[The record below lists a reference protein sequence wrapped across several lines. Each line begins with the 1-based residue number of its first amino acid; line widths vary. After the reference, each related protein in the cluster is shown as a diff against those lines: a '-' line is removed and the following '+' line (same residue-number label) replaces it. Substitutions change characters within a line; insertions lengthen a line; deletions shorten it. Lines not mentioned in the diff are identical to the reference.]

1 MSRIEG
7 RRGGEGRKEETTGRN
22 EWEEAERNLN
32 NVTVVLIWRCNAALL
47 LLLLLLLLLIIIIII
62 IGLNLHIYLFIITNQ
77 LTLLG
82 TRENHYDNMVR
93 MYSNCSVVMENLEV
107 TYALEHQ
114 DLSFLQSIQEVSGY
128 VLIAMN
134 EAATVPLV
142 NLRLIRGQNLYEGQF
157 ALLVMSNYNRNLSS
171 ATLNY
176 TSGLRQLQLTMKSKE
191 LSIDLCNKTEV
202 RRRSGQR
209 YKTVYKSLRVPRRTV
224 ASITVKLKKFGTS
237 TLPNPNPNS
246 TVWFTRTQ
254 WSL

>member
-1 MSRIEG
+1 MSFFS
-7 RRGGEGRKEETTGRN
+7 GGG
-22 EWEEAERNLN
+22 
-32 NVTVVLIWRCNAALL
+32 AALL
-47 LLLLLLLLLIIIIII
+47 LLLL
-62 IGLNLHIYLFIITNQ
+62 GRCCCTSPGRRVCQGMSNQ

-176 TSGLRQLQLTMKSKE
+176 TSGLRQLQLS
-191 LSIDLCNKTEV
+191 
-202 RRRSGQR
+202 
-209 YKTVYKSLRVPRRTV
+209 SL
-224 ASITVKLKKFGTS
+224 TVKRFPEEMS
-237 TLPNPNPNS
+237 
-246 TVWFTRTQ
+246 V
-254 WSL
+254 

>member
-1 MSRIEG
+1 LRHSDPLQL
-7 RRGGEGRKEETTGRN
+7 TS
-22 EWEEAERNLN
+22 
-32 NVTVVLIWRCNAALL
+32 
-47 LLLLLLLLLIIIIII
+47 LLIQSQREYEHQCEAN
-62 IGLNLHIYLFIITNQ
+62 GGVCQGMSNQ

-176 TSGLRQLQLTMKSKE
+176 TSGLRQLQLSSLTGMNTN
-191 LSIDLCNKTEV
+191 ICHQPGMFTYRTKT
-202 RRRSGQR
+202 
-209 YKTVYKSLRVPRRTV
+209 KP
-224 ASITVKLKKFGTS
+224 
-237 TLPNPNPNS
+237 
-246 TVWFTRTQ
+246 
-254 WSL
+254 